1 MSCIDMKLLLMTAR
15 KIQASSSS
23 SKDLHLMEQVLFWNK
38 SPSCSVYHFFI
49 SILKAKT
56 GGLYEVMSLC
66 TCQIFILH
74 ARAQSTLNHIISWPL
89 LNSICARIRSQVTRF
104 FFFFYQS
111 IVLSFKCLPLT
122 AAQCGCQCVSVLGHL
137 LIP

>member
-1 MSCIDMKLLLMTAR
+1 MSCIDMKLLLTTAR
-15 KIQASSSS
+15 KIQASS

-89 LNSICARIRSQVTRF
+89 LNSI
-104 FFFFYQS
+104 
-111 IVLSFKCLPLT
+111 
-122 AAQCGCQCVSVLGHL
+122 
-137 LIP
+137 